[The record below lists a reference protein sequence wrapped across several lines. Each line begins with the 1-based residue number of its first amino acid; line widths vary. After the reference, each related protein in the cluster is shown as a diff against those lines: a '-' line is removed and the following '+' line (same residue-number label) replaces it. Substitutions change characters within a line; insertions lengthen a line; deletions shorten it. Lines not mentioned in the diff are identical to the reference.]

1 MTRDVLGIVGF
12 AAMVYGLTIR
22 FGFDLACIIGGAV
35 LLTLAVIGAIR
46 K

>member
-1 MTRDVLGIVGF
+1 MTRDALGIIGF
-12 AAMVYGLTIR
+12 VAMFYGLTIR

-35 LLTLAVIGAIR
+35 LLTLAVIGALR